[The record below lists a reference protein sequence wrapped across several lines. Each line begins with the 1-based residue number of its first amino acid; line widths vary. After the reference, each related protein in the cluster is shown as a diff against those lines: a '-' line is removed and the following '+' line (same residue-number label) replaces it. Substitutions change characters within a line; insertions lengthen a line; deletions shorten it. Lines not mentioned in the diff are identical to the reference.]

1 MNSRRCSE
9 TVWRAGSTTRRYREK
24 CSLNEADIQASSGD
38 CREYT
43 SNCRELPINERRKSE
58 RGTGEQE
65 GGTLFQLRNL
75 INRRN
80 VLKDV
85 RNDMNAT
92 DFFETV
98 AVGLIIPATLQFFG
112 MQGISD
118 NPHNQ
123 SLQDAVELPHAEKW
137 LVLST
142 CIGDLLRKFVSSSL
156 ACPHH
161 EDFSFD
167 TSEYAC
173 TVLPMALFVLEFD
186 DAVNEGDGKG
196 KRVYRIWQYL
206 LHFRASGR
214 IKYTLEALNLHLQ
227 YHGLPPNIAF
237 QLMWSRFV
245 NSKGEKGKN
254 VACDFHMEHMTRSL
268 KMSMCGLG
276 ANITEN
282 SMSRAAK
289 CLQTGLNICDN
300 FDHVTDIPYASG
312 KHSLVSVA
320 DDAKLIVKELHE
332 RSKEIPGKMHPSFP
346 NSKRN
351 HFGTTDWNTFE
362 SWFENKKISL
372 RYTLWMKKLF
382 MAIMYDM

>member
-1 MNSRRCSE
+1 MFNFSVFLDVFLQVYWSIL
-9 TVWRAGSTTRRYREK
+9 YK
-24 CSLNEADIQASSGD
+24 CTSS
-38 CREYT
+38 
-43 SNCRELPINERRKSE
+43 
-58 RGTGEQE
+58 QE

-92 DFFETV
+92 EDFFETV
-98 AVGLIIPATLQFFG
+98 AVGHIIAATLQFFG

-118 NPHNQ
+118 TPHNQ

-142 CIGDLLRKFVSSSL
+142 CIGDLLQKFVSSSL

-167 TSEYAC
+167 TSEDGIYEYAC
-173 TVLPMALFVLEFD
+173 TVLSMALFVLEFD
-186 DAVNEGDGKG
+186 DAVKEGDG
-196 KRVYRIWQYL
+196 KRVYRIWQYLL

-227 YHGLPPNIAF
+227 YHGLAPNIAF

-245 NSKGEKGKN
+245 NSKGGKGKN
-254 VACDFHMEHMTRSL
+254 VACDFHMEHMNRSL

-289 CLQTGLNICDN
+289 CLQTVLDVCDN
-300 FDHVTDIPYASG
+300 FDNVTDIPYASG

-332 RSKEIPGKMHPSFP
+332 RSKVFEEIPGRMHRSFP

-351 HFGTTDWNTFE
+351 HFGTIDWNTFE
-362 SWFENKKISL
+362 SWFENKKKDFIEIHTVNEEAV
-372 RYTLWMKKLF
+372 YG
-382 MAIMYDM
+382 YYV